1 MIYFC
6 CDERRREAVRDDGR
20 LNGIDFLDVEDRP
33 EDPDD
38 MRQRRLFVHMLQDV
52 APGTIGLDN
61 IRITGG
67 ERIRTIH
74 VTRVSLGTAD
84 SPPLSSPL
92 ATPANVVVI
101 EVAEPG
107 DFSTYILQLVQP
119 GTLDPPKD
127 FDPVLSAIEFSFKA
141 GCTSPFDCQPQ
152 CQCLPDTPKGPDIN
166 YLARDYASFRQL
178 MLDRLAVLTPGWT
191 ESNPADL
198 GIALVESL
206 AYVAD
211 YLSYEQDAVA
221 TEAYLRT
228 ARRRVSVKRH
238 ARLIDYFVHE
248 GANARA
254 WIQVVLN
261 ESAPA
266 SVTVDLVDAQGHT
279 IEFLTRIPDLAAVL
293 ETDSADAQA
302 AHRKRPEVFE
312 PVISDSRDAPPPTVV
327 LRRDHNRLRFYTWGD
342 ERCCLP
348 EGATRATLRGALP
361 DLGPGSVLVFVEEK
375 GPLTGRPGDAD
386 PSHRQAVRLRTSRVM
401 SDPAGGLFDVPPSQ
415 ASVPVTEIEW
425 GPEDQLR
432 FPLCISS
439 RRSVD
444 GTTLLET
451 DVSVALGN
459 MVLVDHGQTLRHE
472 PLPAVP
478 SSRASLSRVSAGTSC
493 ACESH
498 DPTPQ
503 PARFRPRLANQPVT
517 HASSHTL
524 DVLDRSA
531 TALVE
536 WPAAVPLPVVYLDEL
551 RPNGDRWTPAPDLL
565 DLDEE
570 DKRFVLEVESDGTA
584 YLRFGD
590 GEFVGRPDPGM
601 LLAATYRVGNG
612 TAGNVGRE
620 AIAHLISGQPGLS
633 QVVARVWNP
642 LPARGGIDPEPIEE
656 VRQRAPAAFRVQ
668 ERAVTAADHA
678 DIVQRFRS
686 DVQTAAATFRWT
698 GSWRTVF
705 VTADRLAGAPVDDP
719 FERELREVLEAFRM
733 AGEDLE
739 VEPPFSVALD
749 LAMHVCVK
757 PDYFVSDVRNALLD
771 RFSNRTLADGTR
783 GLFHPDNFS
792 FGQSVFLSPFYAA
805 AQAVPGVESVDITT
819 FQRRGVPTT
828 KGLTDGRLDMGRLE
842 IPRLDNDPN
851 FQERGAFTLTL
862 SGGR

>member
-38 MRQRRLFVHMLQDV
+38 VRQRRLLVHMLRDV
-52 APGTIGLDN
+52 AAATIGLEN

-67 ERIRTIH
+67 ERIRTIRL
-74 VTRVSLGTAD
+74 TRVSLGSAD
-84 SPPLSSPL
+84 SPPVSSPL
-92 ATPANVVVI
+92 STPANVIVI

-107 DFSTYILQLVQP
+107 DFSTYVLQFVQP
-119 GTLDPPKD
+119 GGDDPPEG
-127 FDPVLSAIEFSFKA
+127 FDPVLSTIEFSFKA
-141 GCTSPFDCQPQ
+141 GCASPFDCRPR
-152 CQCLPDTPKGPDIN
+152 CQCLPERPAGPDIN

-178 MLDRLAVLTPGWT
+178 MLDRFAVLTPGWT
-191 ESNPADL
+191 ERNPADL

-254 WIQVVLN
+254 WIQIALN

-266 SVTVDLVDAQGHT
+266 SVIVDLIDAQGHK
-279 IEFLTRIPDLAAVL
+279 IEFLTRMPDVPTVM
-293 ETDSADAQA
+293 ETDSPEARA
-302 AHRKRPEVFE
+302 ARTKRPEVYE
-312 PVISDSRDAPPPTVV
+312 PVTAFKDAPPPTVV
-327 LRRDHNRLRFYTWGD
+327 LHRAHNRIRFYTWGD

-348 EGATRATLRGALP
+348 MGATRATLRGAFPELV
-361 DLGPGSVLVFVEEK
+361 PGSVLLFVEEK

-386 PSHRQAVRLRTSRVM
+386 PAHRHAVRLRARRVKD
-401 SDPAGGLFDVPPSQ
+401 DPAGGLFDEPPTA

-425 GPEDQLR
+425 GPEDALP

-439 RRSVD
+439 RRTAD

-459 MVLVDHGQTLRHE
+459 ILLVDHGRTIRDE
-472 PLPAVP
+472 ALPEVP
-478 SSRASLSRVSAGTSC
+478 SPRASLARVAADTGCSCDSA
-493 ACESH
+493 AL
-498 DPTPQ
+498 TPQ
-503 PARFRPRLANQPVT
+503 PARFRPRLANGPVT
-517 HASSHTL
+517 HASAYTL
-524 DVLDRSA
+524 DALETSA
-531 TALVE
+531 RALMQ
-536 WPAAVPLPVVYLDEL
+536 WPAQVPLPVVHLDEL
-551 RPNGDRWTPAPDLL
+551 RPNGDRWKPAPDLL
-565 DLDEE
+565 DIGEE

-584 YLRFGD
+584 FLRFGD
-590 GEFVGRPDPGM
+590 GEFMGRPDPGM

-620 AIAHLISGQPGLS
+620 TVAHLVSGQPGLS
-633 QVVARVWNP
+633 QVIGRVWNP
-642 LPARGGIDPEPIEE
+642 LPARGGVDPEPVEQ
-656 VRQRAPAAFRVQ
+656 VRQHAPAAFRVQ
-668 ERAVTAADHA
+668 ERAVTTADYA
-678 DIVQRFRS
+678 DIVQRFRR
-686 DVQTAAATFRWT
+686 DLQKAAATFRWT

-705 VTADRLAGAPVDDP
+705 VTADRLGGAAVDDV
-719 FERELREVLEAFRM
+719 FEREVRESLEAFRM
-733 AGEDLE
+733 AGQDLE
-739 VEPPFSVALD
+739 VEPPVSVALD
-749 LAMHVCVK
+749 IAMHVCVK
-757 PDYFVSDVRNALLD
+757 RDYFVSDVRNALLD
-771 RFSNRTLADGTR
+771 RFSNRTLADGTN

-792 FGQSVFLSPFYAA
+792 FGQPVFLSPFYAA

-819 FQRRGVPTT
+819 FQRRGVDTT
-828 KGLTDGRLDMGRLE
+828 QGLTDGRLDMGRLE

>member
-20 LNGIDFLDVEDRP
+20 VNGIDFLDVEDRP

-38 MRQRRLFVHMLQDV
+38 VRQRRLFVHMLQDV
-52 APGTIGLDN
+52 APGTIGPDN
-61 IRITGG
+61 IQISGG

-74 VTRVSLGTAD
+74 VTRVSVGGAG
-84 SPPLSSPL
+84 SPPVSSPL
-92 ATPANVVVI
+92 DTPANVIVI
-101 EVAEPG
+101 DVAEPG

-119 GTLDPPKD
+119 GTSDPPKD

-141 GCTSPFDCQPQ
+141 GCTSPFDCQPR
-152 CQCLPDTPKGPDIN
+152 CECLPDTATGPDIN

-178 MLDRLAVLTPGWT
+178 MLDRLAVLTPDWT
-191 ESNPADL
+191 ERNAADL
-198 GIALVESL
+198 GITLIELL

-254 WIQVVLN
+254 WIQVALN

-266 SVTVDLVDAQGHT
+266 SVVVDPVDAQGHK
-279 IEFLTRIPDLAAVL
+279 IEFLTRNADLPAVL
-293 ETDSADAQA
+293 ETDSAHAQA
-302 AHRKRPEVFE
+302 AHSTRPEVFE
-312 PVISDSRDAPPPTVV
+312 PVMSESRDAPLPKIV
-327 LRRDHNRLRFYTWGD
+327 LRRDHNRLPFYTWGD

-348 EGATRATLRGALP
+348 EGATRATLRGAFP
-361 DLGPGSVLVFVEEK
+361 DLGPGSVLVFIEEK

-386 PSHRQAVRLRTSRVM
+386 PAHRQAVRLRTSRVM
-401 SDPAGGLFDVPPSQ
+401 SDPVGGLFDPSPNQ
-415 ASVPVTEIEW
+415 DSVPVTEIEW
-425 GPEDQLR
+425 GPEDKLR

-439 RRSVD
+439 RRTVD

-459 MVLVDHGQTLRHE
+459 IVLVDHGGTVRDE
-472 PLPAVP
+472 ALPVVP
-478 SSRASLSRVSAGTSC
+478 DPRPSLSRVSADRGC
-493 ACESH
+493 GCESTE
-498 DPTPQ
+498 PTPQ
-503 PARFRPRLANQPVT
+503 PARFRPRLAKQPVT
-517 HASSHTL
+517 HASSYAL
-524 DVLDRSA
+524 DVIDRSA
-531 TALVE
+531 AALVE

-565 DLDEE
+565 DLEEE
-570 DKRFVLEVESDGTA
+570 DKRFVVEVESDGSA

-601 LLAATYRVGNG
+601 RLAATYRVGNG

-620 AIAHLISGQPGLS
+620 TIAHLVSSQAGLS

-642 LPARGGIDPEPIEE
+642 LPARGGVDPEPVEE

-668 ERAVTAADHA
+668 ERAVTAADHSE
-678 DIVQRFRS
+678 IVRRFRR
-686 DVQTAAATFRWT
+686 DVQNAAATFRWT

-705 VTADRLAGAPVDDP
+705 VTADRLGGGAVDDQ
-719 FERELREVLEAFRM
+719 FEQELRQVLEAFRM

-739 VEPPFSVALD
+739 VEPPSAVALD

-771 RFSNRTLADGTR
+771 RFSNRTLPDGTR

-805 AQAVPGVESVDITT
+805 AQAVAGVESVDITT
-819 FQRRGVPTT
+819 FQRRGVPSA
-828 KGLTDGRLDMGRLE
+828 KGLDDGRLDMGRLE

>member
-20 LNGIDFLDVEDRP
+20 LNGIDFLEVEDRP

-38 MRQRRLFVHMLQDV
+38 LRQRRLFVHMLQDV
-52 APGTIGLDN
+52 APGIIAPAN
-61 IRITGG
+61 IQITGG

-74 VTRVSLGTAD
+74 VTGLSLGAAD
-84 SPPLSSPL
+84 SPPVSSPL

-107 DFSTYILQLVQP
+107 DFSTYILQFVQP
-119 GTLDPPKD
+119 GTSDPLTD

-152 CQCLPDTPKGPDIN
+152 CQCVPEAPAALEIN

-191 ESNPADL
+191 ERNAADL
-198 GIALVESL
+198 GIALIESL
-206 AYVAD
+206 AYVGD

-248 GANARA
+248 GANARV
-254 WIQVVLN
+254 WIQIALN
-261 ESAPA
+261 DSAPA
-266 SVTVDLVDAQGHT
+266 SVVVDLVDAQGHKM
-279 IEFLTRIPDLAAVL
+279 EFLTRIPDLPAVL
-293 ETDSADAQA
+293 EIDSADEQA
-302 AHRKRPEVFE
+302 AHAKEPEIFE
-312 PVISDSRDAPPPTVV
+312 PVISESRDAPPPKVL
-327 LRRDHNRLRFYTWGD
+327 LRRDHNRLPFYTWGD

-348 EGATRATLRGALP
+348 EGATRATLRGAFP

-375 GPLTGRPGDAD
+375 GPLTGQTGDAD
-386 PSHRQAVRLRTSRVM
+386 PAHRQAVRLVAARVL
-401 SDPAGGLFDVPPSQ
+401 SDPVGGLFDPSPSQ

-425 GPEDQLR
+425 GPEDRLR

-439 RRSVD
+439 RRTAD

-459 MVLVDHGQTLRHE
+459 IVLVDHGRTIRNE
-472 PLPAVP
+472 TLPAVP
-478 SSRASLSRVSAGTSC
+478 APRPSLSRVAADTGC
-493 ACESH
+493 GCESH
-498 DPTPQ
+498 DATPQ
-503 PARFRPRLANQPVT
+503 VARFRPRLANRPIT
-517 HASSHTL
+517 HASSYTL
-524 DVLDRSA
+524 DLLARSA
-531 TALVE
+531 AALVE
-536 WPAAVPLPVVYLDEL
+536 WPTAVPLPVVYLDEL
-551 RPNGDRWTPAPDLL
+551 RPNGDRWTPAADLL
-565 DLDEE
+565 DLEEE

-612 TAGNVGRE
+612 TAGNIGRE
-620 AIAHLISGQPGLS
+620 TIAHLISGQPGLS

-642 LPARGGIDPEPIEE
+642 LPARGGVDPEPIEE

-678 DIVQRFRS
+678 DIVQRFRR
-686 DVQTAAATFRWT
+686 DVQNAAATFRWT

-705 VTADRLAGAPVDDP
+705 VTADRLGGAAVDDV
-719 FERELREVLEAFRM
+719 FEQELRQVLEAFRM

-739 VEPPFSVALD
+739 VEPPSSVALD

-771 RFSNRTLADGTR
+771 RFSTRTLADGTR

-828 KGLTDGRLDMGRLE
+828 KGLEDGRLDMGRLE